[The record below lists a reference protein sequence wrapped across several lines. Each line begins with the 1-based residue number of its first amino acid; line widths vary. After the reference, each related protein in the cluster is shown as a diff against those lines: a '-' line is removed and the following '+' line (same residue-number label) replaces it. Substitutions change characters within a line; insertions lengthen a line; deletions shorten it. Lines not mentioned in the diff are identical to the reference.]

1 MRGQAAALWCKAKL
15 WPARRLRPRAT
26 LVPYAMLAVAE
37 QLLEASKQQLA
48 VT

>member
-15 WPARRLRPRAT
+15 WPARLRPRAT